1 MPVMVAF
8 PIAAGTM
15 VAWLSSLG
23 FAPPLKVVSK
33 AVDTVKDDVKNVSFP
48 QDYGQVS
55 LGHNG
60 GVLCLL
66 CLPAYWPALTF
77 HL

>member
-8 PIAAGTM
+8 PVAAGAM

-48 QDYGQVS
+48 RDYGQVS
-55 LGHNG
+55 QGQNG
-60 GVLCLL
+60 DVLCSL
-66 CLPAYWPALTF
+66 CMPPGLR
-77 HL
+77 